1 MMAFKRRKKR
11 KEQYQHYTWFDFLCD
26 VLFFVPELLIGM
38 IRLLGRG
45 IWRIF
50 DGI

>member
-1 MMAFKRRKKR
+1 MAFNRRKKR
-11 KEQYQHYTWFDFLCD
+11 KEQYQHYSWFDFFCD
-26 VLFFVPELLIGM
+26 VLFFVPELLIWM

-45 IWRIF
+45 IWRMF